1 MSETSR
7 NVYECLSEITDQTTV
22 VNICS
27 KDKTILFYDK
37 FKDILFDLVS
47 EYLMNTVI
55 DLHQYYDPN
64 EDKFIVF
71 MIIDR

>member
-1 MSETSR
+1 MSEAPR
-7 NVYECLSEITDQTTV
+7 NVYECLSEIIDCMTE

-37 FKDILFDLVS
+37 FKDIRFNLVS
-47 EYLMNTVI
+47 KYFMDTVI

>member
-1 MSETSR
+1 MSEASR
-7 NVYECLSEITDQTTV
+7 NVYECLSEITDHRTEI
-22 VNICS
+22 NICS

-47 EYLMNTVI
+47 EYLMDTVI

-64 EDKFIVF
+64 EDKFIIF